1 MLTCESCGEVLP
13 DNTKFCSNCG
23 TPVSNSNDALKPDS
37 ADTPMPD
44 TAAVPESAAESV
56 PEQSVPD
63 AVPTSAPVSE
73 TAIPQ
78 QAESNPYVIPSGG
91 SVSQSAPTG
100 RQNIPV
106 ANPVPPQQPNSYSAQ
121 PQSNSSAQ
129 PNYNQ
134 KQGYPNQNYYGQ
146 QSYGQ
151 QNYGQAQNQYGQS
164 YPQQGYQQ
172 QGYQQQGYQQPNY
185 GNNYY
190 PPQYPQ
196 QKKTDGKAIAG
207 LILGILALVTS
218 CSGSGF
224 VFGILGI
231 IFSVLA
237 KKEAARDPMGN
248 HSTGAANGGMV
259 CAIIGIAI
267 SVIMILLMAV
277 GIVGEISSDYYSDYG
292 NNYDYYQDACR
303 FFFGF

>member
-13 DNTKFCSNCG
+13 DGTQYCSNCG
-23 TPVSNSNDALKPDS
+23 APVSNSSDTLQPDT

-44 TAAVPESAAESV
+44 TAAVPDAPAESA
-56 PEQSVPD
+56 PEQPMPEAAPTPET
-63 AVPTSAPVSE
+63 AVPQQPE
-73 TAIPQ
+73 T
-78 QAESNPYVIPSGG
+78 NPYTMSGG
-91 SVSQSAPTG
+91 GSASGSAPTG
-100 RQNIPV
+100 NPTQSYPPV
-106 ANPVPPQQPNSYSAQ
+106 NPVPPYGQAQQNGYSQPNTNGS
-121 PQSNSSAQ
+121 
-129 PNYNQ
+129 
-134 KQGYPNQNYYGQ
+134 QGYPNQGYYGQ
-146 QSYGQ
+146 PQ
-151 QNYGQAQNQYGQS
+151 QPNYGQPQNQYGQP
-164 YPQQGYQQ
+164 YP
-172 QGYQQQGYQQPNY
+172 QQGYQQPNY

-224 VFGILGI
+224 AFGILGI
-231 IFSVLA
+231 VFSALA

-259 CAIIGIAI
+259 CSIIGIVI
-267 SVIMILLMAV
+267 SVIMILLMIL